1 MWYPLYH
8 IRFVDDT
15 QGAWLVEVQGTA
27 APAGP
32 VVDIGAATDPLTWM
46 GDGNASQTECI
57 LGATGTL
64 GLYVTDETLPHLVMG
79 KLLPDG
85 ALSRRVVVKREG
97 LTVWVGFIQPQT
109 FNQAWEAPP
118 FNVGL
123 ALMDTVAALRYVYL
137 GQEETAGN
145 VLDMLFSAYKKV
157 GGEKTRRDFMRTNVK
172 AYNGRS
178 DIYVGHPDWGT
189 GSLYPEFW
197 NSDPDK
203 KVSYRDVL
211 NILLSPHG
219 RLFQT
224 GETWFVG
231 RDDITSTRLYRPAD
245 AGGGNLAPNE
255 TGASTTDVSHTVA
268 GSNNSQAQ
276 LPPPSKV
283 TSSYKPDGGT
293 INVSGD
299 TLFKLSSE
307 MIVGDGTSS
316 VVDVQGEQGATLRYI
331 FLTDIKG
338 NFRRTSK
345 IHHYTLDW
353 GGTPGSNQW
362 RENGNIAPGWAQVL
376 ESDVVT
382 AWGNPNFKLHK
393 ELVFCTKREVVETT
407 PTSLHNR
414 WNEDYIEVQTPVY
427 VTPGTN
433 MLQVKAEAGGM
444 NLVTMDGAALAI
456 FYGEKPGRLDK
467 YLQATPEEWNT
478 YDPGNIFQPRFWT
491 PINLTDGIQFHLPSG
506 KMTGY
511 ITIMVTAGVTNT
523 TESYGDNYTVAYTTL
538 ALSYVPE
545 NVNPQK
551 PLQWNRDAVDIKK
564 QELAGGVDDVAMNF
578 QTLAGVAPD
587 ASTMFAPRRGFD
599 DSIHYV
605 GSPRDMVDIDAV
617 QVTEAG
623 DIPGITR
630 FSLFQFDGKTY
641 FPAAVGMKARENT
654 VSLKLIRTLE
664 S

>member
-1 MWYPLYH
+1 MWFPIYI
-8 IRFVDDT
+8 IRFKDDND
-15 QGAWLVEVQGTA
+15 GDWAVEVQSTSEPTA
-27 APAGP
+27 ATVEIEGG
-32 VVDIGAATDPLTWM
+32 DTPLTWM
-46 GDGNASQTECI
+46 SDGNGSQSESLI
-57 LGATGTL
+57 GATGTL
-64 GLYVTDETLPHLVMG
+64 ALHITADTLPHLAIG

-85 ALSRRVVVKREG
+85 ALSRRVVVSRNG
-97 LTVWVGFIQPQT
+97 TRVWQGFVQPQS

-118 FNVGL
+118 FDVGL
-123 ALMDTVAALRYVYL
+123 ALMDTVAALKYVYIDAN
-137 GQEETAGN
+137 ESAKN
-145 VLDMLFSAYKKV
+145 ILDMLYSAYQKV

-189 GSLYPEFW
+189 GTLYPEFW

-203 KVSYRDVL
+203 KVSYEEVL
-211 NILLSPHG
+211 DILLSPHA
-219 RLFQT
+219 RLMQT

-231 RDDITSTRLYRPAD
+231 RDDITDARLYRPAD
-245 AGGGNLAPNE
+245 TGGGQLAPNE
-255 TGASTTDVSHTVA
+255 TNAPVTDISYKVA
-268 GSNNSQAQ
+268 GSNNTQAQ

-283 TSSYKPDGGT
+283 TSEYSPNGGT

-316 VVDVQGEQGATLRYI
+316 VFDVQGEQGATLRYI

-338 NFRRTSK
+338 NFMRTSK

-393 ELVFCTKREVVETT
+393 ELVFCTKREVVAVTS
-407 PTSLHNR
+407 TSLHNR

-433 MLQVKAEAGGM
+433 MLLVKAEAGGM
-444 NLVTMDGAALAI
+444 DLVTKDGAALAI

-491 PINLTDGIQFHLPSG
+491 PINLTDGVQFHLPSG
-506 KMTGY
+506 KTTGY
-511 ITIMVTAGVTNT
+511 ITIMVTAGVTNA
-523 TESYGDNYTVAYTTL
+523 TESYGDNFTVAYTTL
-538 ALSYVPE
+538 TLSYVPE

-564 QELAGGVDDVAMNF
+564 QELAGGVDDITLTF
-578 QTLAGVAPD
+578 QTLAGVTPD

-599 DSIHYV
+599 DSVHYV
-605 GSPRDMVDIDAV
+605 KAPREMVDTDAV
-617 QVTEAG
+617 QVTQGG

-630 FSLFQFDGKTY
+630 FSLFTFDGKTY
-641 FPAAVGMKARENT
+641 FPAAVGMNARENT
-654 VSLKLIRTLE
+654 VSLKLIRTL
-664 S
+664 

>member
-1 MWYPLYH
+1 MWYPLY
-8 IRFVDDT
+8 ITRFKDDN
-15 QGAWLVEVQGTA
+15 QGDWTVEVQDQGTQTL
-27 APAGP
+27 APVEITAG
-32 VVDIGAATDPLTWM
+32 DAPLTWM
-46 GDGNASQTECI
+46 CDGSGSQTECI
-57 LGATGTL
+57 LGATGSL
-64 GLYVTDETLPHLVMG
+64 GLNISDQEMLAHFVPG
-79 KLLPDG
+79 KLLPDA
-85 ALSRRVVVKREG
+85 ALSRRVVAKRNG
-97 LTVWVGFIQPQT
+97 AVVWQGFVQPQT

-118 FNVGL
+118 FDINL
-123 ALMDTVAALRYVYL
+123 ALMDMVAALKYVYL
-137 GQEETAGN
+137 DANESAKN
-145 VLDMLFSAYKKV
+145 ILDMLYSAYQKT
-157 GGEKTRRDFMRTNVK
+157 GGEKMRRDFMRTNVR
-172 AYNGRS
+172 AYNGRN

-189 GSLYPEFW
+189 GTLYPEFW

-203 KVSYRDVL
+203 KVSYEEVL
-211 NILLSPHG
+211 DILLSPHA
-219 RLFQT
+219 RLTQT

-245 AGGGNLAPNE
+245 AGGGQLAPNE
-255 TGASTTDVSHTVA
+255 TNAPTTDISHKVA
-268 GSNNSQAQ
+268 GSRNTQAQ
-276 LPPPSKV
+276 LPPPSKI
-283 TSSYKPDGGT
+283 TSEYSPDGGT

-376 ESDVVT
+376 ESDAVT

-393 ELVFCTKREVVETT
+393 ELVFCTRREVVSTT

-433 MLQVKAEAGGM
+433 MLQVKAEAFGM
-444 NLVTMDGAALAI
+444 DLITKDGAALAI

-478 YDPGNIFQPRFWT
+478 YNPGNILQPRFWT
-491 PINLTDGIQFHLPSG
+491 PINLTDGIQFHLPNG
-506 KMTGY
+506 KNTGY
-511 ITIMVTAGVTNT
+511 ITIMVTPGVTNE

-545 NVNPQK
+545 NVNPRK

-564 QELAGGVDDVAMNF
+564 QELAGGVDEVTMTF
-578 QTLAGVAPD
+578 RTLAGVTPD

-605 GSPRDMVDIDAV
+605 GSPREMVDIDAV
-617 QVTEAG
+617 QVTQSDG
-623 DIPGITR
+623 IPGVTR
-630 FSLFQFDGKTY
+630 FSLFQFNSAIY
-641 FPAAVGMKARENT
+641 YPAAVGMNAKDNT
-654 VSLKLIRTLE
+654 VRLKLIRTL
-664 S
+664 